1 MYQHRFTRMRVNAT
15 PANVIGAVFYA
26 TVAVIALAGQ
36 TESATGW
43 LRWPVQFALPAVAA
57 LELGGIALT
66 AHADVRRRMG
76 ERAVAARIMSA
87 AVAVFAVV
95 FNWVGHADHRQ
106 GAFFAGMSALGYG
119 VWLINAG
126 ARRRDQM
133 RSDGTLPPVAPVY
146 GWVRWMSHPLHTWQA
161 RALAL
166 ASPQLGL
173 YGSLAQATA
182 DTRRARREATI
193 AAILHQKLKAAKDP
207 LTAELAVTV
216 FDLDEIAARLTAG
229 ADYAG
234 LTAMIAADLTPT
246 ALVQQ
251 EVAPVVLR
259 PVAVSAPVSRPETL
273 PVMPMPVHPVAAIQ
287 ATTQPAPV
295 SPAPVSAP
303 AESRVRGPYAPRRV
317 PLREVRSP
325 LNKERVLIPGE

>member
-1 MYQHRFTRMRVNAT
+1 MYQHRFPRMRVNAT
-15 PANVIGAVFYA
+15 PANVIGGVFYA
-26 TVAVIALAGQ
+26 TVALIALVGQ
-36 TESATGW
+36 TMSATEW
-43 LRWPVQFALPAVAA
+43 LRWPAMFAAPAVAA

-66 AHADVRRRMG
+66 AHADVRRRLG
-76 ERAVAARIMSA
+76 ERAVAARLMSA
-87 AVAVFAVV
+87 AVAAFAVV
-95 FNWVGHADHRQ
+95 FNWLGHGDHRQ

-146 GWVRWMSHPLHTWQA
+146 GWVRWVRHPLHTWQA

-166 ASPQLGL
+166 ATPQLGL

-193 AAILHQKLKAAKDP
+193 AAILHRKLKAAKDP
-207 LTAELAVTV
+207 LTAELATTV
-216 FDLDEIAARLTAG
+216 FDLNEIAARLTAG

-251 EVAPVVLR
+251 DQQQEVAPVVVR
-259 PVAVSAPVSRPETL
+259 PVAVSAPVTRPEML
-273 PVMPMPVHPVAAIQ
+273 PVMPTYPVAAIQ
-287 ATTQPAPV
+287 ATTAPAPV
-295 SPAPVSAP
+295 SPAPRMPRAP
-303 AESRVRGPYAPRRV
+303 MARRPV
-317 PLREVRSP
+317 KSLQPFKSP
-325 LNKERVLIPGE
+325 LTGNQIGG

>member
-1 MYQHRFTRMRVNAT
+1 MYQHRFTRMRVNAA

-36 TESATGW
+36 TTSATEW
-43 LRWPVQFALPAVAA
+43 LRWPVLFAAPAVAA

-87 AVAVFAVV
+87 AVAAFAVV

-106 GAFFAGMSALGYG
+106 GVFFAGMSALGYG

-133 RSDGTLPPVAPVY
+133 RSDGTLSPVAPVY
-146 GWVRWMSHPLHTWQA
+146 GWVRWVRHPLHTWQA

-166 ASPQLGL
+166 ATPQLGL
-173 YGSLAQATA
+173 YGSLTQATA

-193 AAILHQKLKAAKDP
+193 AAILHRKLKAAKDP

-246 ALVQQ
+246 ALVQREE
-251 EVAPVVLR
+251 EVAPVVVR
-259 PVAVSAPVSRPETL
+259 PVAVSAPVTRPETL
-273 PVMPMPVHPVAAIQ
+273 PVMPTPVHPVAAIQ
-287 ATTQPAPV
+287 ATTAPAPV
-295 SPAPVSAP
+295 SPAPVHVSRAP
-303 AESRVRGPYAPRRV
+303 MARRPV
-317 PLREVRSP
+317 KSLQPFKSP
-325 LNKERVLIPGE
+325 LTGNQIGG